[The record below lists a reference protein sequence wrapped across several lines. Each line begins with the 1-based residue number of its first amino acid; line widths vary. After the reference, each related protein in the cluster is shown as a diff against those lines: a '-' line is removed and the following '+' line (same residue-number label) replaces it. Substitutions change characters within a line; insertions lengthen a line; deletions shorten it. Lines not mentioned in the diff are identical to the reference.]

1 MSVLYGFGNTEIAI
15 RNAERTINDLLK
27 FCKKNNGKLY
37 LYLDNG
43 TTLCITDNVH
53 LSYLTTIKVKE

>member
-1 MSVLYGFGNTEIAI
+1 MYGFGNTEVAI

-27 FCKKNNGKLY
+27 FCKNNNGKLY
-37 LYLDNG
+37 LNLDNG

-53 LSYLTTIKVKE
+53 LSYFTTIKVKE